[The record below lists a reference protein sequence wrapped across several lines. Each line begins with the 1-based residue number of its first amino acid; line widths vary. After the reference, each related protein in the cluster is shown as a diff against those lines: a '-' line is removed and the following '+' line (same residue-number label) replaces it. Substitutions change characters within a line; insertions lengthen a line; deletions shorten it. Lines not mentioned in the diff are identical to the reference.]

1 MGPVPLYYLRYL
13 VFTNSIRD
21 AKANTLRCGK
31 SETEFVRV
39 AQHTTF
45 WYAHPTT
52 TNIPGNTPGNYPL
65 GNTPGNYTII
75 AIIDERMRK

>member
-1 MGPVPLYYLRYL
+1 MGSVPLYYLRYL

-52 TNIPGNTPGNYPL
+52 TMT
-65 GNTPGNYTII
+65 
-75 AIIDERMRK
+75 

>member
-1 MGPVPLYYLRYL
+1 MGSVPLYYLRYL

-52 TNIPGNTPGNYPL
+52 T
-65 GNTPGNYTII
+65 TIFI
-75 AIIDERMRK
+75 LKMKQKFKSIMINLTSRIITFT